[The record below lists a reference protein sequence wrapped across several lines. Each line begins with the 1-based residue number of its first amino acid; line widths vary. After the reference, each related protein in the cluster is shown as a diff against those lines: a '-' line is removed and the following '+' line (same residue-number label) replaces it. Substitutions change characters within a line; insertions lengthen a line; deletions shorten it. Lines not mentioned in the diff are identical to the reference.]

1 MFKRLRKLIMD
12 SSRSSGRMK
21 HYSFIYAVLMLC
33 GCLLIGSTFSA
44 SGSWLPL
51 FQSEEEKALV
61 EDSKRTAK
69 LTYGKL
75 NIIQGDIVD
84 RNGTAIMTSAS
95 SDGPAVYRD
104 PLAYTQ
110 AIGFTNKLGDY
121 LLAGNQVNKTWLYDA
136 EDDTDKGCTIRTTLD
151 CGLQE
156 DSYRWLKANCV
167 GEGGTEGNIVIMD
180 AKTGALLA
188 FAAYPSFSVDDL
200 TAEITALREE
210 DETRKNAA
218 SWLDDANFLEY
229 PLYPLRNPRMPG
241 SVFKIVTSIALAEM
255 GSAALET
262 PVNDRY
268 GYLDVDGVKLKNADG
283 VYGEITFRDAFIHS
297 VNVYFASKAINEIGK
312 TRLDTVAERC
322 GMGEE
327 QYFDFGTMLS
337 RYAFEN
343 DNREL
348 ARTAIGQQNVQMS
361 ALQIASITQAIA
373 ADGSM
378 AKPHMVLDVTRTVKT
393 KDKEGKTVYA
403 PGDVVAQEAVDPQY
417 KNICT
422 RDVAAVIKDAMT
434 ATGEYQ
440 ASSWGAHLIV
450 NGEEKGI
457 ACKTGT
463 GEIDLPQ
470 GGYSGYNNLWIT
482 SYAPADD
489 PQYVVVLNRYDAD
502 GFGSQM
508 YTDLVNI
515 YEKLLTQQTGAE
527 E

>member
-1 MFKRLRKLIMD
+1 MIKRITRLIE
-12 SSRSSGRMK
+12 SSRKSSGRMK
-21 HYSFIYAVLMLC
+21 HYAFIYAALMLC

-44 SGSWLPL
+44 SGSWLP
-51 FQSEEEKALV
+51 FFTSEEDKALT

-84 RNGTAIMTSAS
+84 KNGTQIMTSKSA
-95 SDGPAVYRD
+95 DGPALYRD
-104 PLAYTQ
+104 PQAYTQ
-110 AIGFTNKLGDY
+110 AIGFTGSLGDY
-121 LLAGNQVNKTWLYDA
+121 LLAGDQTNKTWLYDA
-136 EDDTDKGCTIRTTLD
+136 EDNTDKGCTIRTTLD

-167 GEGGTEGNIVIMD
+167 GEGGTEGNIIIMD

-188 FAAYPSFSVDDL
+188 YAAYPSFSVDDL
-200 TAEITALREE
+200 TSDIATLREE
-210 DETRKNAA
+210 DEERKKAA
-218 SWLDDANFLEY
+218 NWLDDAGYLEY
-229 PLYPLRNPRMPG
+229 PLYPLRHPRMPG

-255 GSAALET
+255 GEPAISST
-262 PVNDRY
+262 VNDQY
-268 GYLDVDGVKLKNADG
+268 GYIDVDGVTLKNADG
-283 VYGEITFRDAFIHS
+283 VYGEIGFKDAFIHS

-312 TRLDTVAERC
+312 TRLDTVAARC
-322 GMGEE
+322 GLDEE
-327 QYFDFGTMLS
+327 QYFDFGSMLS

-361 ALQIASITQAIA
+361 ALQIAMITQAVA

-378 AKPHMVLDVTRTVKT
+378 AKPHMIKDITRSVKG
-393 KDKEGKTVYA
+393 KDEDGNVIYKAGEIV
-403 PGDVVAQEAVDPQY
+403 EEERIEPQY

-422 RDVAAVIKDAMT
+422 KDVAALIKDAMT

-440 ASSWGAHLIV
+440 ASSKGAHLIV
-450 NGEEKGI
+450 DGEEIGI

-463 GEIDLPQ
+463 GEIDLPS

-489 PQYVVVLNRYDAD
+489 PQYVVVLNRYYAD
-502 GFGSQM
+502 GYGSQM
-508 YTDLVNI
+508 YPDLVAI
-515 YEKLLTQQTGAE
+515 YEKLLTQKMDSE